1 MVNEYVVNT
10 HKIENGKLK
19 PLVKEFPNIHV
30 QCREKSTI
38 KKYHS
43 YFNSWQEWSLSVSI
57 QALPAKQFH
66 VALYILYLI
75 QQDSSFPVI
84 ESSCYSIKFYH
95 LLLNLESPC
104 KLPVVKNM
112 LEAAKRVK
120 HHKTRKKKAITVGQ
134 INKMYD
140 HCIKIEPNIYN
151 MKTFTLVNLS
161 FCGFLRYR
169 EASNIRRSDI
179 NFQRSYMK
187 TFIEKSKTDIYRNG
201 NWIYVARGNSELCP
215 VATLQRYLNMAKINE
230 NSEEFIFRSIAS
242 HRNHQQKEKCSTVIY
257 KSDRTFP

>member
-1 MVNEYVVNT
+1 M
-10 HKIENGKLK
+10 
-19 PLVKEFPNIHV
+19 
-30 QCREKSTI
+30 
-38 KKYHS
+38 
-43 YFNSWQEWSLSVSI
+43 
-57 QALPAKQFH
+57 
-66 VALYILYLI
+66 
-75 QQDSSFPVI
+75 
-84 ESSCYSIKFYH
+84 
-95 LLLNLESPC
+95 NLESPC
-104 KLPVVKNM
+104 KSPVVKNI
-112 LEAAKRVK
+112 LEADKRVEHYK
-120 HHKTRKKKAITVGQ
+120 IRKKKAITVEQ
-134 INKMYD
+134 IKKIYD
-140 HCIKIEPNIYN
+140 HCINTEPNIYN
-151 MKTFTLVNLS
+151 MRTFTLVNLS